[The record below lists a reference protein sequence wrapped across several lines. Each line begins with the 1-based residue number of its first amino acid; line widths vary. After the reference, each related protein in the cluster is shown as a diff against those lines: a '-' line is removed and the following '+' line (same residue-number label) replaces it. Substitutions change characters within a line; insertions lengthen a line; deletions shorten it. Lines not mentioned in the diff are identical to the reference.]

1 MGILETA
8 SLVIKVAGYIG
19 VVMTAVSLIALAILV
34 PKKNKGLICGVSMII
49 LVPLWLLT
57 MTRAR
62 VIFNWTLLLVGIS
75 MLQNVI
81 NILNWKTRTVW
92 INNSINDIE
101 EDILAKT
108 EKKYGIN
115 REHIDYVDLGAL
127 KNEKKDKITEIL
139 IDTKYTYRAKKIKQ
153 AEAKGKV
160 GTE

>member
-19 VVMTAVSLIALAILV
+19 IVMTAVSLIALAILV

-75 MLQNVI
+75 MLQNVF

-101 EDILAKT
+101 EDILTKT

-115 REHIDYVDLGAL
+115 REHIDFVDLGAL

-139 IDTKYTYRAKKIKQ
+139 IDTKYTYRAKKIKE
-153 AEAKGKV
+153 AEAKGK
-160 GTE
+160 

>member
-19 VVMTAVSLIALAILV
+19 IVMTAVSLIALAILV

-62 VIFNWTLLLVGIS
+62 VVFNWTLLLVGIS
-75 MLQNVI
+75 MLQNVF
-81 NILNWKTRTVW
+81 NILNWKTRTIW
-92 INNSINDIE
+92 LEKGINNNE
-101 EDILAKT
+101 AEMLERV

-115 REHIDYVDLGAL
+115 REHIDFVDLGTL
-127 KNEKKDKITEIL
+127 NDSKTDKITAIL

-160 GTE
+160 EVE